1 MEEERILLGSW
12 LLGDNL
18 DDMNQFE
25 TTDFINYGQIYR
37 LLKEG
42 NSALEIAR
50 KANIPIVELAKM
62 QSEYRPF
69 FYRQIFEAWQKQKVL
84 LQISK
89 LGDEKDVEAIK
100 DRIDYLLSSDQTV
113 KENSGW
119 VDIFTD
125 EIEAR
130 ATAKTVN
137 YGLPTLDKLTGGVKR
152 KELTALAARPAVGK
166 SAIALNIGLK
176 VADQGQKVLYFPLE
190 MSTMQTLERIVL
202 QNGLLNTQKL
212 RSGKMEI
219 PEREFARDLLWELEK
234 RGTFKIYESVNRL
247 EQIEGLVRKEK
258 PFLIIID
265 QLTQMRASKGFTSVR
280 ERFSYMTNN
289 LKELAMK
296 ENIAI
301 LLLCQINRNAQD
313 SQPSMAD
320 LKESGSIEED
330 SDNIILLHR
339 LNPQDADN
347 PDDWIVDLPVM
358 VSLEK
363 QRSGETGRFV
373 AAYRGERF
381 KFYERARD
389 I

>member
-1 MEEERILLGSW
+1 M
-12 LLGDNL
+12 
-18 DDMNQFE
+18 
-25 TTDFINYGQIYR
+25 
-37 LLKEG
+37 
-42 NSALEIAR
+42 
-50 KANIPIVELAKM
+50 
-62 QSEYRPF
+62 
-69 FYRQIFEAWQKQKVL
+69 
-84 LQISK
+84 
-89 LGDEKDVEAIK
+89 
-100 DRIDYLLSSDQTV
+100 
-113 KENSGW
+113 
-119 VDIFTD
+119 DIFTD

-202 QNGLLNTQKL
+202 QSGLLNTQKL

-265 QLTQMRASKGFTSVR
+265 QLTQMRASKGFASVR

-301 LLLCQINRNAQD
+301 LLLCQINRNAQG